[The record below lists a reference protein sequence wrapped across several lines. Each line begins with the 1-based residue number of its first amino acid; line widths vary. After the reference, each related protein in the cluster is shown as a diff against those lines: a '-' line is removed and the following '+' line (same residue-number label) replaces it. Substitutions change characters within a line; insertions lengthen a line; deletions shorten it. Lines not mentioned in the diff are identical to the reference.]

1 MLRERFTIGCAMLAL
16 SVLARSV
23 AFAQGADE
31 PEEDEPPQSGSKP
44 QLRVGALPAA
54 FVFEAR
60 MTHPAWFAADSI
72 ANLVTVE
79 PEEGGTPAG
88 RTVVR
93 VLANA
98 HDIVVGVRCDDAD
111 PSGIVSFSKA
121 RDSELDEEDHVQ
133 IVFDTFMDA
142 RSGYVFTVN
151 PSGAR
156 FDGLVVQQGE
166 EVNSDWDTI
175 WEART
180 SRDDAGWSVVMRIPI
195 QSLSF
200 GRDLDRWGFNVQ
212 RRVQRIQETS
222 RWSGASQDYEA
233 IQTVV
238 AGRLTG
244 LPAFDLGLGLS
255 VRPAVVGRVGK
266 PEPGAEAETDGD
278 ISLDVTQKLGPNL
291 LSALTVNTDFAET
304 EVDARQVNLTRFELF
319 FPEKR
324 SFFLE
329 GADIFQFGLGLDED
343 NLLPFFSRRIGLLG
357 QDADEQTEIPV
368 NVGGKI
374 NGRLGNTNLGALVVN
389 TREQEEVALGDE
401 REVTVPNTTMGVVRI
416 SQNILEQSSVGV
428 LATFGDQQSTAD
440 PDEDRSDAWSAGVD
454 FTYQTSSFPGE
465 KNFLFGAWGLL
476 NDRADLDGDKSAF
489 GFRADYPNDLVDLNL
504 STVRIGDGFDPSL
517 GFVPRNDVQIW
528 DLGAELNPR
537 PSWGFIRQTFYELA
551 FTAFM
556 DRDHSRWQS
565 YEGVA
570 KPLDWLLESGER
582 FEATIEPQGDRPPEA
597 FELSGSVDIPAGS
610 YEWVRYGVAAQTAR
624 KRALNASVRWEFGDF
639 YSGDLQ
645 TLEAG
650 VEIRPSAFFGVEL
663 SAEHNSGSALAL
675 QDDDEEGELPLIQRE
690 FTEQV
695 YGLRF
700 QVNFSPDLQW
710 SSFTQYDNESRE
722 LGTNNRLRWTFERV
736 GDVFVV
742 YNHNLRRRQANDR
755 RDADWVFVSNEMPV
769 KVQYAFR
776 F

>member
-1 MLRERFTIGCAMLAL
+1 MLRERFTIGCA
-16 SVLARSV
+16 VLAVCVVLASSR
-23 AFAQGADE
+23 AFGQTADAG
-31 PEEDEPPQSGSKP
+31 EEDEPLEAAAKP
-44 QLRVGALPAA
+44 ELRVGTLPAD
-54 FVFEAR
+54 FLFEGR
-60 MTHPAWFAADSI
+60 MSHPAWFAADSI
-72 ANLVTVE
+72 SNLITVE

-88 RTVVR
+88 RTVIR

-98 HDIVVGVRCDDAD
+98 GDIVIGVRCDDSD
-111 PSGIVSFSKA
+111 PHGIVSFSKA

-133 IVFDTFMDA
+133 IVFDTFLDA

-166 EVNSDWDTI
+166 EVNSDWDTV

-180 SRDDAGWSVVMRIPI
+180 SRDDSGWSVVLHIPI

-200 GRDLDRWGFNVQ
+200 GKGLDRWGFNVQ
-212 RRVQRIQETS
+212 RGVQRIQEIS

-244 LPAFDLGLGLS
+244 LPAFDLGVGLS

-266 PEPGAEAETDGD
+266 PGSGEDAETDAD

-357 QDADEQTEIPV
+357 QDTDEQSEIPISI
-368 NVGGKI
+368 GGKI
-374 NGRLGNTNLGALVVN
+374 NGRVGNTNLGALVVN

-401 REVTVPNTTMGVVRI
+401 LEVTVPNTTMGVVRI
-416 SQNILEQSSVGV
+416 TQNVLEQSSLGM
-428 LATFGDQQSTAD
+428 LATFGDQQSSAD
-440 PDEDRSDAWSAGVD
+440 PDEGLSDAWSAGVD
-454 FTYQTSSFPGE
+454 FTYQTSNFPAE

-476 NDRADLDGDKSAF
+476 NDRADLNGDKSAF
-489 GFRADYPNDLVDLNL
+489 GFRADYPNDFVDVNL
-504 STVRIGDGFDPSL
+504 TTVRIGDGFDPSL
-517 GFVPRNDVQIW
+517 GFVRRNDVQIW
-528 DLGAELNPR
+528 DFGAQVNPR
-537 PSWGFIRQTFYELA
+537 PSWAFVRQTFYEVA

-565 YEGVA
+565 YESVVM
-570 KPLDWLLESGER
+570 PIDWLLESGDR
-582 FEATIEPQGDRPPEA
+582 FEASVEPQGDRPPET
-597 FELSGSVDIPAGS
+597 FELSGSVDIPPGS
-610 YEWVRYGVAAQTAR
+610 YEWVRYSIGAQRGGKQRQPSLGARRLLQRRPVHDRGRRRAAAVS
-624 KRALNASVRWEFGDF
+624 L
-639 YSGDLQ
+639 
-645 TLEAG
+645 
-650 VEIRPSAFFGVEL
+650 
-663 SAEHNSGSALAL
+663 
-675 QDDDEEGELPLIQRE
+675 
-690 FTEQV
+690 
-695 YGLRF
+695 
-700 QVNFSPDLQW
+700 
-710 SSFTQYDNESRE
+710 
-722 LGTNNRLRWTFERV
+722 
-736 GDVFVV
+736 
-742 YNHNLRRRQANDR
+742 LRRRTQR
-755 RDADWVFVSNEMPV
+755 RAQRWLG
-769 KVQYAFR
+769 AGAAGR
-776 F
+776 R